1 MLVHGEAE
9 KMEFLKQ
16 KIVKEFG
23 NWGWFSVWLQ
33 VCYAT
38 PGIDCFMPANGETV
52 TITTQ
57 SDIPVKV
64 SDRLLKRALEEYNSK
79 SNVTSQAQC
88 YMWLPQ
94 HKWQHPKSV

>member
-23 NWGWFSVWLQ
+23 KSWLAMAHGPLFHSH
-33 VCYAT
+33 CL
-38 PGIDCFMPANGETV
+38 GIDCFMPANGETV
-52 TITTQ
+52 TITAQ

-64 SDRLLKRALEEYNSK
+64 SDRLLKRTLEEYNGKSSMSK
-79 SNVTSQAQC
+79 S
-88 YMWLPQ
+88 
-94 HKWQHPKSV
+94 H